1 MGEKKL
7 LTFEPLYSVKMGP
20 IVISSAVLHF
30 KQYQNFI
37 ENITNFAYPI
47 LVIHNRSH
55 PSRQI
60 NVFKVKFVTNDPKI
74 VGLALENWS
83 VKK

>member
-1 MGEKKL
+1 MNSKL
-7 LTFEPLYSVKMGP
+7 QTVQILTIDVGM
-20 IVISSAVLHF
+20 
-30 KQYQNFI
+30 FI
-37 ENITNFAYPI
+37 LSLSYFITTVPNFAYSI
-47 LVIHNRSH
+47 IHNRSH

>member
-1 MGEKKL
+1 MILFVKNL
-7 LTFEPLYSVKMGP
+7 DLDILRPYSVD
-20 IVISSAVLHF
+20 
-30 KQYQNFI
+30 
-37 ENITNFAYPI
+37 
-47 LVIHNRSH
+47 
-55 PSRQI
+55 RQI